1 MATVKRLK
9 RETDP
14 YSSWGSK
21 LVLRLQKTV
30 EKALKNL
37 ERKLLAIHLSTR
49 RMKSHAGDTCSLTLT
64 AASFP
69 IINKYTQLTL
79 NQCLVEHNS
88 RVFNYH
94 K

>member
-21 LVLRLQKTV
+21 LV

-49 RMKSHAGDTCSLTLT
+49 RMKSHAGDTCSLTLA

-79 NQCLVEHNS
+79 NQCLVEHNR